1 MRRMFPRRDPGA
13 PQAAGESPASAAARR
28 QQTLVG
34 AGALAIGVLLAVG
47 ATSIASDAGYAGVG
61 PNFLPWVVSVV
72 LLVCGAM
79 LLWEARSGG
88 FRELEEASGA
98 PHGDWV
104 AMAWVAA
111 GVLANAMLLTTLGFI
126 LSCTLCFMLAV
137 RGLRVSEGKGGGG
150 VRRLVLDF
158 VTGFL
163 IAAPAFWLF
172 TQLLAINLP
181 GLTST
186 GWL

>member
-1 MRRMFPRRDPGA
+1 MAEASEQR
-13 PQAAGESPASAAARR
+13 AAKAARR
-28 QQTLVG
+28 QQALVG
-34 AGALAIGVLLAVG
+34 AGALVIGALLAYG
-47 ATSIASDAGYAGVG
+47 ATFIGSEAGYAGVG

-88 FRELEEASGA
+88 FRQLEEASGA
-98 PHGDWV
+98 PQGDWV

-111 GVLANAMLLTTLGFI
+111 GVLANALLLTTLGFI

-137 RGLRVSEGKGGGG
+137 RGLRLSEGKGGGG
-150 VRRLVLDF
+150 LRRTLIDF

-172 TQLLAINLP
+172 TKLLAINLP

-186 GWL
+186 GWI